1 MEKRVSIHYDRIGDI
16 RPIDLR
22 PAYAAQEC
30 KEIGDKILSRP
41 NTASTKQ
48 LSFY

>member
-1 MEKRVSIHYDRIGDI
+1 MDERVSIHYDRIDDI

-30 KEIGDKILSRP
+30 EEVGDEIIERS
-41 NTASTKQ
+41 
-48 LSFY
+48 